1 MVATIKII
9 NTPSPCMV
17 TCGGGG
23 GEDLNIDSL
32 SKSQVYKFVKCHHLY
47 LRSSELNSS
56 YN

>member
-17 TCGGGG
+17 TCVGGG